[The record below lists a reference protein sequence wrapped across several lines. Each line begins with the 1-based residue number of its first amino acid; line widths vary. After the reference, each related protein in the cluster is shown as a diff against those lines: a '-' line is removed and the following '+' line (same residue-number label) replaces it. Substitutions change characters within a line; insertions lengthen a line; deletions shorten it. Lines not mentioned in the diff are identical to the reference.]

1 MVTGKDEFAFDAFS
15 IPGAW
20 LLGFSPLLSPFCLW
34 SFRPMPGIRFQSP
47 FLKTGC
53 EVSLSYV
60 QRGDWRD
67 LELYFSVGCA
77 IEWWHEERSV
87 RKENFVSVET
97 GVEITQLLNVGIGS
111 S

>member
-1 MVTGKDEFAFDAFS
+1 MPACSLTLNKFLVC
-15 IPGAW
+15 
-20 LLGFSPLLSPFCLW
+20 SP
-34 SFRPMPGIRFQSP
+34 
-47 FLKTGC
+47 
-53 EVSLSYV
+53 LSYV

-67 LELYFSVGCA
+67 LELYFSVGCT